1 MDIENYNEFT
11 DLGGITIGEFVK
23 EKLKLQ
29 DDIKLSINL
38 SSDKSTRVLKV
49 LEICDNTTEDDLATL
64 KIYNEDD
71 RIELSLLDS
80 KDNILYN
87 SSSSNTSSSSN
98 NLNEKIDLD
107 NIEILISNGDIK
119 ELVNYLNKFKISLM
133 KEHGFTEDD
142 FKADDWSSFSD
153 NAREY
158 LNVNC

>member
-29 DDIKLSINL
+29 DDVKLSINL
-38 SSDKSTRVLKV
+38 SSDRSTRVLKV
-49 LEICDNTTEDDLATL
+49 LEIYDNTTEDDLATL
-64 KIYNEDD
+64 KIYNEND

-80 KDNILYN
+80 KENVLYN
-87 SSSSNTSSSSN
+87 SSTSSSD
-98 NLNEKIDLD
+98 LNEEIDLD
-107 NIEILISNGDIK
+107 NIKILIDNGDIN
-119 ELVNYLNKFKISLM
+119 ELVNYLNKFKTSLM

-142 FKADDWSSFSD
+142 FKANDWSSFSD